1 MTYEWRFKPPV
12 QEERVGALAEQIN
25 VQPFI
30 AQLLIQ
36 RGIDDFD
43 KAKKF
48 FRPDLSD
55 LHDPFLMK
63 DMREAVDRL
72 TSAIF
77 NGEKIMIYG
86 DYDVDGTTS
95 VAMMYSFLKNMGQD
109 VQFYIPDRYKE
120 GYGLS
125 ELGVRAAS
133 DSGCKLMVALDCGIT
148 AIDEVELA
156 TELGLDLIICDHH
169 KPGKNIPNATAVL
182 DPLRVDCVYPY
193 KYLSGCGVG
202 FKLLQALTIDQS
214 LDENVLYSY
223 LDLLCIS
230 IGADIVAM
238 TGENRVLAYF
248 GLEKIRNDPRPGI
261 TSLFNHAGF
270 NKSTVTISDVVF
282 TLAPR
287 INAAGRVKS
296 ARSAVKVMIADSIE
310 EGNAF
315 AKVVEQNNLDRRELD
330 KEITTQALAQIEN
343 NKWYKD
349 AWSTVVYGEG
359 WHKGV
364 IGIVASRLIDNYYRP
379 TIVLTKSGDTV
390 TGSARSIEGLDIYQ
404 CLSECTECMIQ
415 FGGHTMAAGMTMK
428 EEQVEP
434 FKLKFDEVVR
444 AKLEQAQLSPVV
456 EIDREIGLD
465 DIDDRGYRILRQF
478 APFGPG
484 NMKPVFMTKDL
495 VNAKWSR
502 AVGNEGAHLKLHV
515 RQADSKTPEFNGIG
529 FRMGNWAEYVLE
541 GKPFDAVYTLEEN
554 EWKGKASL
562 QLNVKDLHRSD

>member
-1 MTYEWRFKPPV
+1 
-12 QEERVGALAEQIN
+12 
-25 VQPFI
+25 
-30 AQLLIQ
+30 
-36 RGIDDFD
+36 
-43 KAKKF
+43 
-48 FRPDLSD
+48 
-55 LHDPFLMK
+55 
-63 DMREAVDRL
+63 
-72 TSAIF
+72 
-77 NGEKIMIYG
+77 MIYG

-109 VQFYIPDRYKE
+109 VEFYIPDRYKE

-125 ELGVRAAS
+125 ELGVRTAS
-133 DSGCKLMVALDCGIT
+133 NSGCKLMVALDCGIT
-148 AIDEVELA
+148 AIDKAELA

-169 KPGKNIPNATAVL
+169 EPGNNIPNATAVL
-182 DPLRVDCVYPY
+182 DPLRVDCEYPY

-202 FKLLQALTIDQS
+202 FKLLQALTIDQG
-214 LDENVLYSY
+214 LDEDVLWTY

-238 TGENRVLAYF
+238 TGENRVLAHF
-248 GLEKIRNDPRPGI
+248 GLEKIKNDPRPGI

-287 INAAGRVKS
+287 INAAGRVQS
-296 ARSAVKVMIADSIE
+296 ARSAVEVMIADSIE

-330 KEITTQALAQIEN
+330 KEITTQALDQIEN
-343 NKWYKD
+343 NEWHKD
-349 AWSTVVYGEG
+349 AWSTVVYGED

-364 IGIVASRLIDNYYRP
+364 IGIVASRLMDNYYRP

-390 TGSARSIEGLDIYQ
+390 TGSARSIEGLNIHQ
-404 CLSECTECMIQ
+404 CLSECTACMLQ

-428 EEQVEP
+428 EDQVEP

-444 AKLEQAQLSPVV
+444 TKLEQKQLSPVV
-456 EIDREIGLD
+456 DIDREIGLNEINERD
-465 DIDDRGYRILRQF
+465 YRILRQF

-502 AVGNEGAHLKLHV
+502 AVGDEDAHLKLHV
-515 RQADSKTPEFNGIG
+515 HQIDSKTPEFNGIG
-529 FRMGNWAEYVLE
+529 FRMGHWAKYVLE

-554 EWKGKASL
+554 EWKGKVSL
-562 QLNVKDLHRSD
+562 QLNVKDLHSSD

>member
-12 QEERVGALAEQIN
+12 QEERVAALAEQIN

-36 RGIDDFD
+36 RGINDFE

-109 VQFYIPDRYKE
+109 VEFYIPDRYKE

-125 ELGVRAAS
+125 ELGVRTAS

-182 DPLRVDCVYPY
+182 DPLRVDCDYPY
-193 KYLSGCGVG
+193 KHLSGCGVG

-343 NKWYKD
+343 NKWYQD

-390 TGSARSIEGLDIYQ
+390 TGSARSNEGLDIYQ

-428 EEQVEP
+428 EDQVEP

-444 AKLEQAQLSPVV
+444 TKLEQAQLSPVV

-465 DIDDRGYRILRQF
+465 DINDRGYRILRQF

-502 AVGNEGAHLKLHV
+502 AVGDEGAHLKLHV
-515 RQADSKTPEFNGIG
+515 RQIDSKTPEFNGIG

-554 EWKGKASL
+554 EWKGKVSL
-562 QLNVKDLHRSD
+562 QLNVKDLHTSD

>member
-12 QEERVGALAEQIN
+12 EEERIVALAEQIN

-36 RGIDDFD
+36 RGIDDFE

-48 FRPDLSD
+48 FRPALSD

-95 VAMMYSFLKNMGQD
+95 VAMMYSFLKNRGQD
-109 VQFYIPDRYKE
+109 VEFYIPDRYKE

-125 ELGVRAAS
+125 ELGVRTAS
-133 DSGCKLMVALDCGIT
+133 SSGCKLMVALDCGIT
-148 AIDEVELA
+148 AIDKVELA

-182 DPLRVDCVYPY
+182 DPLRVDCEYPY

-202 FKLLQALTIDQS
+202 FKLLQALTIDQG
-214 LDENVLYSY
+214 LDEDVLWSY

-238 TGENRVLAYF
+238 TGENRVLAHF
-248 GLEKIRNDPRPGI
+248 GLEKINNDPRPGI

-287 INAAGRVKS
+287 INAAGRVQS
-296 ARSAVKVMIADSIE
+296 ARSAVEVMIADSIE

-330 KEITTQALAQIEN
+330 KEITTQALDQIEN
-343 NKWYKD
+343 NEWHKD
-349 AWSTVVYGEG
+349 AWSTVVYGED

-364 IGIVASRLIDNYYRP
+364 IGIVASRLMDNYYRP

-390 TGSARSIEGLDIYQ
+390 TGSARSIEGLNIYQ

-428 EEQVEP
+428 EDQVEP

-444 AKLEQAQLSPVV
+444 AKLEQKQLSPVV
-456 EIDREIGLD
+456 DIDREIGLNE
-465 DIDDRGYRILRQF
+465 INERGYRILRQF

-502 AVGNEGAHLKLHV
+502 AVGDEDAHLKLHV
-515 RQADSKTPEFNGIG
+515 HQIDSKTPEFNGIG
-529 FRMGNWAEYVLE
+529 FRMGNWAKYVLE

-554 EWKGKASL
+554 EWKGKVSL
-562 QLNVKDLHRSD
+562 QLNVKDLHSSD